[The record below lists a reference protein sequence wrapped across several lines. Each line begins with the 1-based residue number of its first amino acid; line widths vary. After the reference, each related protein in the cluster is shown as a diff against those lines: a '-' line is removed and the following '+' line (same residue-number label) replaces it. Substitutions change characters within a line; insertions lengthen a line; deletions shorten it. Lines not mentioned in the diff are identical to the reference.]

1 MKTNIINNNN
11 NNNNTNEFKTEIK
24 KEIDKIILFPYILP
38 IIENLNLFSL
48 PKPILDISLFKPV
61 SNGLNFN
68 NPNTNNIVNLL
79 SEEIFKLKFNP
90 TTEFIS
96 KPYNI
101 YSLKRIN
108 KIFFLSN
115 LYKIFMTNIPTT
127 IPFSTFDFFSTV
139 ILLCPDFPKVMIK
152 KLDLLYQ
159 NFTNNNVT
167 PEIFNQNI
175 ELKSRVNMN
184 EMFAM
189 FSVYFLFNNFFGEI
203 DKYYLGINMSTA
215 SVKGLKAIKGLQKEF
230 FYSSIILSSK
240 KLKDEYNSN
249 IMNTMDDVEEILDKN
264 GDTKISYTSLCE
276 KVLKNKMIIDYI
288 FSLDEKIRIFQ
299 AITKLEM
306 VCPSPSNMPLKQ

>member
-1 MKTNIINNNN
+1 MKS
-11 NNNNTNEFKTEIK
+11 NNNNTNEFKTEVK

-38 IIENLNLFSL
+38 IIENLNLYSL

-68 NPNTNNIVNLL
+68 NPNTNNIANLL
-79 SEEIFKLKFNP
+79 SEEIFKFKFNP

-96 KPYNI
+96 KPFNI
-101 YSLKRIN
+101 YGLKRIN

-115 LYKIFMTNIPTT
+115 LYKIFVTNIPTT

-139 ILLCPDFPKVMIK
+139 ILLCPDFPKAMIK

-159 NFTNNNVT
+159 NFNNNNAT

-184 EMFAM
+184 EMFVM
-189 FSVYFLFNNFFGEI
+189 FSVYFLFSNFFVEI
-203 DKYYLGINMSTA
+203 DKYYLGLNSSMA
-215 SVKGLKAIKGLQKEF
+215 FVKGLKAIKGLQKEF

-249 IMNTMDDVEEILDKN
+249 LINTIDEVEEILDKN
-264 GDTKISYTSLCE
+264 SDVKINYTSLCE

-299 AITKLEM
+299 DINNKY
-306 VCPSPSNMPLKQ
+306 

>member
-1 MKTNIINNNN
+1 MKS
-11 NNNNTNEFKTEIK
+11 NNNNTNEFKTEVK

-38 IIENLNLFSL
+38 IIENLNLYSL
-48 PKPILDISLFKPV
+48 PKPMLDISLFKPV

-68 NPNTNNIVNLL
+68 NPNTNNITSLL
-79 SEEIFKLKFNP
+79 SEEIFKFKFNP
-90 TTEFIS
+90 TIEFIS
-96 KPYNI
+96 KPFSI

-115 LYKIFMTNIPTT
+115 LYKIFVTNIPTT

-139 ILLCPDFPKVMIK
+139 ILLCPDFPKAMIK

-159 NFTNNNVT
+159 NFNNNNAT

-184 EMFAM
+184 EMFVM
-189 FSVYFLFNNFFGEI
+189 FSVYFLFSNFFVEI
-203 DKYYLGINMSTA
+203 DKYYLGLNSSMA
-215 SVKGLKAIKGLQKEF
+215 FVKGLKAIKGLQKEF

-249 IMNTMDDVEEILDKN
+249 LINTIDEVEEILDKN
-264 GDTKISYTSLCE
+264 SDVKINYTSLCE

-299 AITKLEM
+299 DINNKY
-306 VCPSPSNMPLKQ
+306 

>member
-1 MKTNIINNNN
+1 MKSNINNNN
-11 NNNNTNEFKTEIK
+11 NNNSNEFKTEIK

-38 IIENLNLFSL
+38 IIENLNLYSL
-48 PKPILDISLFKPV
+48 PKPIVDISLFKPV

-68 NPNTNNIVNLL
+68 NPNTNNIANLL
-79 SEEIFKLKFNP
+79 SEEIFKFKFNP

-159 NFTNNNVT
+159 NFNNNNVT
-167 PEIFNQNI
+167 PDVFNQNI
-175 ELKSRVNMN
+175 ELKTRVNMN

-189 FSVYFLFNNFFGEI
+189 FSVYFLFNNFFTEI
-203 DKYYLGINMSTA
+203 DKYYLGINSSSA
-215 SVKGLKAIKGLQKEF
+215 SVKGLKAVKGLQKEF
-230 FYSSIILSSK
+230 FYSSMILASK
-240 KLKDEYNSN
+240 KLKDEYNSS
-249 IMNTMDDVEEILDKN
+249 IMNTMDDVEDIIEKN

-299 AITKLEM
+299 DINNKY
-306 VCPSPSNMPLKQ
+306 

>member
-1 MKTNIINNNN
+1 MKS
-11 NNNNTNEFKTEIK
+11 NNNNTNEFKTEVK

-38 IIENLNLFSL
+38 IIENLNLYSL

-68 NPNTNNIVNLL
+68 NPNTNNITSLL
-79 SEEIFKLKFNP
+79 SEEIFKFKFNP
-90 TTEFIS
+90 TIEFIS
-96 KPYNI
+96 KPFSI

-115 LYKIFMTNIPTT
+115 LYKIFVTNIPTT

-139 ILLCPDFPKVMIK
+139 ILLCPDFPKAMIK

-159 NFTNNNVT
+159 NFNNNNAT

-184 EMFAM
+184 EMFVM
-189 FSVYFLFNNFFGEI
+189 FSVYFLFSNFFVEI
-203 DKYYLGINMSTA
+203 DKYYLGLNSSMA
-215 SVKGLKAIKGLQKEF
+215 FVKGLKAIKGLQKEF

-249 IMNTMDDVEEILDKN
+249 LINTIDEVEEILDKN
-264 GDTKISYTSLCE
+264 SDVKINYTSLCE

-299 AITKLEM
+299 DINNLLIFN
-306 VCPSPSNMPLKQ
+306 CYFNFNNSLG

>member
-1 MKTNIINNNN
+1 MKSTINNN

-38 IIENLNLFSL
+38 IIENLNLYSL
-48 PKPILDISLFKPV
+48 SKPIVDISLFKPV

-68 NPNTNNIVNLL
+68 NPNTNNIANLL
-79 SEEIFKLKFNP
+79 SEEIFKFKFNP

-159 NFTNNNVT
+159 NFNNNNVT
-167 PEIFNQNI
+167 PDIFNQNI

-189 FSVYFLFNNFFGEI
+189 FSVYFLFNNFFTEI
-203 DKYYLGINMSTA
+203 DKYYLGINSSSA
-215 SVKGLKAIKGLQKEF
+215 SVKGLKAVKGLQKEF
-230 FYSSIILSSK
+230 FYSSMILASK
-240 KLKDEYNSN
+240 KLKDEYNSS
-249 IMNTMDDVEEILDKN
+249 IMNTMDDVEDIIEKN
-264 GDTKISYTSLCE
+264 GDTKISYTALCE

-299 AITKLEM
+299 DINNKY
-306 VCPSPSNMPLKQ
+306 

>member
-1 MKTNIINNNN
+1 MKSNINNNN
-11 NNNNTNEFKTEIK
+11 NNNSNEFKTEIK

-38 IIENLNLFSL
+38 IIENLNLYSL
-48 PKPILDISLFKPV
+48 PKPIVDISLFKPV

-68 NPNTNNIVNLL
+68 NPNTNNIANLL
-79 SEEIFKLKFNP
+79 SEEIFKFKFNP

-101 YSLKRIN
+101 YSVKRIN

-159 NFTNNNVT
+159 NFNNNNVT
-167 PEIFNQNI
+167 PDIFNQNI
-175 ELKSRVNMN
+175 ELKTRVNMN

-189 FSVYFLFNNFFGEI
+189 FSVYFLFNNFFTEI
-203 DKYYLGINMSTA
+203 DKYYLGINSSNA
-215 SVKGLKAIKGLQKEF
+215 SVKGLKAVKGLQKEF
-230 FYSSIILSSK
+230 FYSSMILASK
-240 KLKDEYNSN
+240 KLKDEYNSS
-249 IMNTMDDVEEILDKN
+249 IMNTMDDVEDIIEKN
-264 GDTKISYTSLCE
+264 GDTKISYTALCE

-299 AITKLEM
+299 DINNKY
-306 VCPSPSNMPLKQ
+306 

>member
-1 MKTNIINNNN
+1 MKS
-11 NNNNTNEFKTEIK
+11 NNNNTNEFKTEVK

-38 IIENLNLFSL
+38 IIENLNLYSL

-68 NPNTNNIVNLL
+68 NPNTNNITSLL
-79 SEEIFKLKFNP
+79 SEEIFKFKFNP
-90 TTEFIS
+90 TIEFIS
-96 KPYNI
+96 KPFSI

-115 LYKIFMTNIPTT
+115 LYKIFVTNIPTT

-159 NFTNNNVT
+159 NFNNNNAT

-189 FSVYFLFNNFFGEI
+189 FSVYFLFNNFFVEI
-203 DKYYLGINMSTA
+203 DKYYLGLNSSMA
-215 SVKGLKAIKGLQKEF
+215 FVKGLKTIKGLQKEF

-249 IMNTMDDVEEILDKN
+249 LINTIDEVEEILDKN
-264 GDTKISYTSLCE
+264 SDVKINYTSLCE
-276 KVLKNKMIIDYI
+276 KILKNRMIIDYI

-299 AITKLEM
+299 DINNKY
-306 VCPSPSNMPLKQ
+306 

>member
-1 MKTNIINNNN
+1 MKTNNNINNN
-11 NNNNTNEFKTEIK
+11 NNNNTNEFRNEIK
-24 KEIDKIILFPYILP
+24 KKIDKIILFPYILP
-38 IIENLNLFSL
+38 IIENLNLYSL

-68 NPNTNNIVNLL
+68 NPSTNNIANLL
-79 SEEIFKLKFNP
+79 SEEIFKFKFNP

-101 YSLKRIN
+101 YSLRRIN

-159 NFTNNNVT
+159 NFNNTTVS
-167 PEIFNQNI
+167 PDIFNQNI
-175 ELKSRVNMN
+175 ELKTRVNMN
-184 EMFAM
+184 EMFVM
-189 FSVYFLFNNFFGEI
+189 FSVYFLYNNFFGEI
-203 DKYYLGINMSTA
+203 DKFYIGLNSSMAT
-215 SVKGLKAIKGLQKEF
+215 VKALKGVKGLQKDF
-230 FYSSIILSSK
+230 YYSSMIMASK

-249 IMNTMDDVEEILDKN
+249 TINTMDDIEDILDKN
-264 GDTKISYTSLCE
+264 WDIKISYTSLCE
-276 KVLKNKMIIDYI
+276 KILKNKMIIDYI
-288 FSLDEKIRIFQ
+288 FGLDETIRLFQ
-299 AITKLEM
+299 DINNK
-306 VCPSPSNMPLKQ
+306 C

>member
-1 MKTNIINNNN
+1 MKSNINNN

-38 IIENLNLFSL
+38 IIENLNLYSL
-48 PKPILDISLFKPV
+48 PKPIVDISLFKPV

-68 NPNTNNIVNLL
+68 NPNTNNIANLL
-79 SEEIFKLKFNP
+79 SEEIFKFKFNP

-101 YSLKRIN
+101 YSVKRIN
-108 KIFFLSN
+108 KIFVLSN

-159 NFTNNNVT
+159 NFNNNNVT
-167 PEIFNQNI
+167 PDIFNQNI
-175 ELKSRVNMN
+175 ELKTRVNMN

-189 FSVYFLFNNFFGEI
+189 FSVYFLFNNFFTEI
-203 DKYYLGINMSTA
+203 DKYYLGINSSSA
-215 SVKGLKAIKGLQKEF
+215 SVKGLKAVKGLQKEF
-230 FYSSIILSSK
+230 FYSSMILASK
-240 KLKDEYNSN
+240 KLKDEYNSS
-249 IMNTMDDVEEILDKN
+249 IMNTMDDVEDIIEKN
-264 GDTKISYTSLCE
+264 GDTKISYTALCE

-299 AITKLEM
+299 DINNKY
-306 VCPSPSNMPLKQ
+306 

>member
-1 MKTNIINNNN
+1 MKSNINNN

-38 IIENLNLFSL
+38 IIENLNLYSL
-48 PKPILDISLFKPV
+48 PKPIVDISLFKPV

-68 NPNTNNIVNLL
+68 NPNTNNIANLL
-79 SEEIFKLKFNP
+79 SEEIFKFKYNP

-101 YSLKRIN
+101 YSVKRIN

-159 NFTNNNVT
+159 NFNNNNVT
-167 PEIFNQNI
+167 PDIFNQNI
-175 ELKSRVNMN
+175 ELKTRVNMN

-189 FSVYFLFNNFFGEI
+189 FSVYFLFNNFFTEI
-203 DKYYLGINMSTA
+203 DKYYLGINSSSA
-215 SVKGLKAIKGLQKEF
+215 SVKGLKAVKGLQKEF
-230 FYSSIILSSK
+230 FYSSMILASK
-240 KLKDEYNSN
+240 KLKDEYNSS
-249 IMNTMDDVEEILDKN
+249 IMNTMDDVEDIIEKN
-264 GDTKISYTSLCE
+264 GDTKISYTALCE

-299 AITKLEM
+299 DINNKY
-306 VCPSPSNMPLKQ
+306 

>member
-1 MKTNIINNNN
+1 MKS
-11 NNNNTNEFKTEIK
+11 NNNTNEFKTEVK

-38 IIENLNLFSL
+38 IIENLNLYSL
-48 PKPILDISLFKPV
+48 PKPMLDISVFKPV

-68 NPNTNNIVNLL
+68 NPNTNNITSLL
-79 SEEIFKLKFNP
+79 SEEIFKFKFNP
-90 TTEFIS
+90 TIEFIS
-96 KPYNI
+96 KPFSIYN
-101 YSLKRIN
+101 LKRIN

-115 LYKIFMTNIPTT
+115 LYKIFVTNIPTT

-159 NFTNNNVT
+159 NFNNNNAT

-189 FSVYFLFNNFFGEI
+189 FSVYFLFSNFFVEI
-203 DKYYLGINMSTA
+203 DKYYLGLNSSMA
-215 SVKGLKAIKGLQKEF
+215 FVKGLKTIKGLQKEF

-249 IMNTMDDVEEILDKN
+249 LINTIDEVEEILDKN
-264 GDTKISYTSLCE
+264 SDVKINYTSLCE
-276 KVLKNKMIIDYI
+276 KILKNRMIIDYI

-299 AITKLEM
+299 DINNKY
-306 VCPSPSNMPLKQ
+306 